1 MSESQRKANET
12 KTRRYEQEYNKFLA
26 TTKKLRDAIVEAID
40 KEHIEELKDTVVNY
54 DMVAPYNLLRQI
66 KYYIQLTTVER
77 KELKKMVFIE
87 WDVATTSIRAYAN
100 IINTTTP
107 SWNT

>member
-1 MSESQRKANET
+1 
-12 KTRRYEQEYNKFLA
+12 
-26 TTKKLRDAIVEAID
+26 
-40 KEHIEELKDTVVNY
+40 
-54 DMVAPYNLLRQI
+54 MVAPYNLLRQI
-66 KYYIQLTTVER
+66 KYYIQLTTVEQ

-100 IINTTTP
+100 IINATTP